1 MVTLP
6 KSKEFVMIASKIT
19 SKGQVTIP
27 KKIRDFLNLDVSDR
41 IEFTL
46 LEDGNV
52 LISSEKKPAKSLF
65 GMFSHKKRANPVS
78 LEEMENAIRDRRKKR
93 GEP

>member
-1 MVTLP
+1 
-6 KSKEFVMIASKIT
+6 MITSKIT
-19 SKGQVTIP
+19 LKGQVTIP

-52 LISSEKKPAKSLF
+52 LISSEKKSAKSLF
-65 GMFSHKKRANPVS
+65 GMFSHKKLDSPVS
-78 LEEMENAIRDRRKKR
+78 LEEMEKAIRVRRKKR

>member
-1 MVTLP
+1 
-6 KSKEFVMIASKIT
+6 MIASKIT